1 MPFETPLALVAL
13 LSVIPLIVLY
23 MLRPK
28 PKVLSIPSLMFV
40 LKLERERKRVYASL
54 TKIVQDP
61 LFLIQLLMLILL
73 SIAAAGYYF
82 TSQEPLSGEHTVL
95 VLDTSASMQTE
106 SRFAEA
112 LGAADGY
119 VSKKNSIIL
128 ASDVPL
134 LALEG
139 GDAAAAKNIL
149 KVVKPG
155 AGTADLS
162 AAITTGMRLLS
173 KEGGRIIVISDFTN
187 SKGDDPVAS
196 KSLAESY
203 GIKVNFVKV
212 GKPIDNIGIINGWIE
227 AADGKYSYT
236 GVIKNYGKQ
245 NKNVVIYTGR
255 GSSKGS
261 STSFTLDVP
270 AGGTNQFTLGNLGP
284 GTTNVKLGVED
295 NLPVDNQAY
304 ISIPETSE
312 QHVLYVT
319 DNGKLPSRTA
329 LSLLPNSKL
338 TVLQAVPSNLDNY
351 TLVVLAQKETPIAN
365 DSIERVEN
373 YVRNGG
379 NAVFIASEAL
389 APDKTEVNLVKILP
403 VKPIEVENDENG
415 LGIKEV
421 QQSSITR
428 DIKTDEISVHKYLN
442 ATGRTGST
450 TLVALENNVPII
462 SYWQV
467 GKGTVFYLG
476 FNDELMSTTQ
486 NSLIETSNVNATNNV
501 KSTSNTSATNSLNV
515 TGNTNVTSSVNK
527 MDSGSEAWNNFH
539 NLPEYPVF
547 WIKLVQWLGGTG
559 DISEYNLKTGT
570 VTSLSKTE
578 EIRTP
583 SKTFTSNRV
592 IFDEA
597 GIYEISGKRIATNL
611 YSDRESDTT
620 IDASDLIKRAT
631 AAENEPKLVRADT
644 YTAKKDITNYLIG
657 IMFLLLLLEILIV
670 RQRGE
675 L

>member
-1 MPFETPLALVAL
+1 MPFETPLALAAL
-13 LSVIPLIVLY
+13 LSVIPLIVIY

-61 LFLIQLLMLILL
+61 LFLVQLLMLILL
-73 SIAAAGYYF
+73 SIAAAGYYY

-95 VLDTSASMQTE
+95 VLDTSASMQVE
-106 SRFAEA
+106 SRFADA
-112 LGAADGY
+112 VGIADGY

-128 ASDVPL
+128 ASDTPL
-134 LALEG
+134 LALESG
-139 GDAAAAKNIL
+139 GASAAKDIL
-149 KVVKPG
+149 NQVKPG

-173 KEGGRIIVISDFTN
+173 REGGRIIVVSDFTN

-212 GKPIDNIGIINGWIE
+212 GKPADNIGIINGWIE
-227 AADGKYSYT
+227 ATDGNYGYT
-236 GVIKNYGKQ
+236 GVIKNYRDH
-245 NKNVVIYTGR
+245 NESVEVDTGR
-255 GSSKGS
+255 AASGNS
-261 STSFTLDVP
+261 STSFSLDVP

-284 GTTNVKLGVED
+284 GITTVRLNVKD
-295 NLPVDNQAY
+295 SLPVDNQAY
-304 ISIPETSE
+304 ISIPDAS
-312 QHVLYVT
+312 QQRILYVT
-319 DNGKLPSRTA
+319 DNGKLPSKTA
-329 LSLLPNSKL
+329 LSLLPNSNL
-338 TVLQAVPSNLDNY
+338 SVLKSVPSDLENY
-351 TLVVLAQKETPIAN
+351 TLVVLAEKETPIAN
-365 DSIERVEN
+365 DSVGRIEN

-379 NAVFIASEAL
+379 NAVFIASGAL
-389 APDKTEVNLVKILP
+389 TPEKTEVNLIKILP
-403 VKPIEVENDENG
+403 VKPLEVANEENG
-415 LGIKEV
+415 LEVKEV

-428 DIKTDEISVHKYLN
+428 DIKIDEISVRKYLN
-442 ATGRTGST
+442 ATERTGST
-450 TLVALENNVPII
+450 TLVALKNGVPLL

-467 GKGTVFYLG
+467 GKGTVFYMGL
-476 FNDELMSTTQ
+476 NDEFG
-486 NSLIETSNVNATNNV
+486 NET
-501 KSTSNTSATNSLNV
+501 
-515 TGNTNVTSSVNK
+515 
-527 MDSGSEAWNNFH
+527 WNNFH

-547 WIKLVQWLGGTG
+547 WIKLVQWVGGTG

-570 VTSLSKTE
+570 LTSLSKTE

-597 GIYEISGKRIATNL
+597 GIYEISGKKIAANL
-611 YSDRESDTT
+611 YSDRESNTT
-620 IDASDLIKRAT
+620 VDASELIQRAVV
-631 AAENEPKLVRADT
+631 EDKSKLVRADS

-657 IMFLLLLLEILIV
+657 IMFLLILLELLIV

>member
-1 MPFETPLALVAL
+1 MPFETPLALLAL
-13 LSVIPLIVLY
+13 LSVIPLIILY

-73 SIAAAGYYF
+73 SIAAAGYYY
-82 TSQEPLSGEHTVL
+82 TSEEPLSGEHTVL
-95 VLDTSASMQTE
+95 VLDTSASMQVE
-106 SRFAEA
+106 PRFADA
-112 LGAADGY
+112 VGIANGY

-128 ASDVPL
+128 ASDSPL
-134 LALEG
+134 LALEA
-139 GDAAAAKNIL
+139 GDASAAQNIL
-149 KVVKPG
+149 KQVKPG

-162 AAITTGMRLLS
+162 AAITSGMRLLS

-187 SKGDDPVAS
+187 WKGDDPVAS

-203 GIKVNFVKV
+203 GIPVEFQPV
-212 GKPIDNIGIINGWIE
+212 GKPADNIGIINGWIE
-227 AADGKYSYT
+227 AAEGKYSYT
-236 GVIKNYGKQ
+236 GVIKNYLDHNEK
-245 NKNVVIYTGR
+245 VEIDSGR
-255 GSSKGS
+255 GNSGNS
-261 STSFTLDVP
+261 STSFSLDVP

-284 GTTNVKLGVED
+284 GITTVRLNTKD

-304 ISIPETSE
+304 ISIPDTSE
-312 QHVLYVT
+312 QHILYVT
-319 DNGKLPSRTA
+319 DDGKLPSKTA
-329 LSLLPNSKL
+329 LSLLPNSNL
-338 TVLQAVPSNLDNY
+338 TVLDSVPSDLNNY

-365 DSIERVEN
+365 NSVERIES

-379 NAVFIASEAL
+379 NAVFIASGAL
-389 APDKTEVNLVKILP
+389 APDKTDVSLIKILP
-403 VKPIEVENDENG
+403 VKPIEIASEEKG
-415 LGIKEV
+415 LEVKEV

-428 DIKTDEISVHKYLN
+428 DIKTDEISVRKYLN
-442 ATGRTGST
+442 ATERTGST
-450 TLVALENNVPII
+450 TLMALQNGIPLL

-467 GKGTVFYLG
+467 GKGTVFYMG
-476 FNDELMSTTQ
+476 FNDELGNLVQDSGT
-486 NSLIETSNVNATNNV
+486 ETNISNE
-501 KSTSNTSATNSLNV
+501 TNSSNEM
-515 TGNTNVTSSVNK
+515 NSSIEMN
-527 MDSGSEAWNNFH
+527 SGSGTWNNFH

-547 WIKLVQWLGGTG
+547 WIKFVQWIGGTG

-570 VTSLSKTE
+570 LTALSKTE

-583 SKTFTSNRV
+583 TKTFTLNRV

-597 GIYEISGKRIATNL
+597 GIYEIAGKKIATNL
-611 YSDRESDTT
+611 YSDKESDTRV
-620 IDASDLIKRAT
+620 DASELIQKAV
-631 AAENEPKLVRADT
+631 AEDKPKVVKADT
-644 YTAKKDITNYLIG
+644 HTVNKEITDYLIV

>member
-1 MPFETPLALVAL
+1 MPFETPLALAAL
-13 LSVIPLIVLY
+13 LSVIPLIVIY

-28 PKVLSIPSLMFV
+28 PKVFSIPSLMFV

-61 LFLIQLLMLILL
+61 LFLVQLLMLILL
-73 SIAAAGYYF
+73 SITAADYYY

-95 VLDTSASMQTE
+95 VLDTSASMQVE
-106 SRFAEA
+106 SRFADA
-112 LGAADGY
+112 VGIADGY

-128 ASDVPL
+128 ASDTPL
-134 LALEG
+134 LALESG
-139 GDAAAAKNIL
+139 GASAAKDIL
-149 KVVKPG
+149 NQVKPG

-173 KEGGRIIVISDFTN
+173 RERGRIIVVSDFTN

-212 GKPIDNIGIINGWIE
+212 GKPADNIGIINGWIE
-227 AADGKYSYT
+227 ATDGNYGYT
-236 GVIKNYGKQ
+236 GVIKNYRDH
-245 NKNVVIYTGR
+245 NENVEVDTGR
-255 GSSKGS
+255 TASGNS
-261 STSFTLDVP
+261 STSFSLDVP

-284 GTTNVKLGVED
+284 GITTVRLNVKD
-295 NLPVDNQAY
+295 SLPVDNQAY
-304 ISIPETSE
+304 ISIPDAS
-312 QHVLYVT
+312 QQRILYVT
-319 DNGKLPSRTA
+319 DNGKLPSKTA
-329 LSLLPNSKL
+329 LSLLPNSNL
-338 TVLQAVPSNLDNY
+338 SVLKSVPADLENY
-351 TLVVLAQKETPIAN
+351 TLVVLAEKETPIAN
-365 DSIERVEN
+365 DSVGRIEN

-379 NAVFIASEAL
+379 NAVFIASGAL
-389 APDKTEVNLVKILP
+389 TPEKTEVNLIKILP
-403 VKPIEVENDENG
+403 VKPLEVANEENG
-415 LGIKEV
+415 LEVKEV

-428 DIKTDEISVHKYLN
+428 DIKIDEISVRKYLN
-442 ATGRTGST
+442 ATERTGST
-450 TLVALENNVPII
+450 TLVALKNGVPLL

-467 GKGTVFYLG
+467 GRGTVFYMGL
-476 FNDELMSTTQ
+476 NDEFG
-486 NSLIETSNVNATNNV
+486 NET
-501 KSTSNTSATNSLNV
+501 
-515 TGNTNVTSSVNK
+515 
-527 MDSGSEAWNNFH
+527 WNNFH

-547 WIKLVQWLGGTG
+547 WIKLVQWVGGTG

-570 VTSLSKTE
+570 LTSLSKTE

-597 GIYEISGKRIATNL
+597 GIYEISGKKIAANL
-611 YSDRESDTT
+611 YSDRESNTT
-620 IDASDLIKRAT
+620 VDASELIQRAVV
-631 AAENEPKLVRADT
+631 EDKSKLVRADS

-657 IMFLLLLLEILIV
+657 IMFLLILLELLIV

>member
-1 MPFETPLALVAL
+1 MPFETPLALAAL
-13 LSVIPLIVLY
+13 LSVIPLIVIY

-61 LFLIQLLMLILL
+61 LFLVQLLMLILL
-73 SIAAAGYYF
+73 SIAAAGYYY

-95 VLDTSASMQTE
+95 VLDTSASMQVE
-106 SRFAEA
+106 SRFADA
-112 LGAADGY
+112 VGIADGY

-128 ASDVPL
+128 ASDTPL
-134 LALEG
+134 LALESG
-139 GDAAAAKNIL
+139 GASAAKDIL
-149 KVVKPG
+149 NQVKPG

-173 KEGGRIIVISDFTN
+173 REGGRIIVVSDFTN

-212 GKPIDNIGIINGWIE
+212 GKPADNIGIINGWIE
-227 AADGKYSYT
+227 ATDGNYGYT
-236 GVIKNYGKQ
+236 GVIKNYRDH
-245 NKNVVIYTGR
+245 NESVEVDTGR
-255 GSSKGS
+255 ATSGNST
-261 STSFTLDVP
+261 TSFSLDVP

-284 GTTNVKLGVED
+284 GITTVRLNVKD
-295 NLPVDNQAY
+295 SLPVDNQAY
-304 ISIPETSE
+304 ISIPDAS
-312 QHVLYVT
+312 QQRILYVT
-319 DNGKLPSRTA
+319 DNGKLPSKTA
-329 LSLLPNSKL
+329 LSLLPNSNL
-338 TVLQAVPSNLDNY
+338 SVLKSVPSDLENY
-351 TLVVLAQKETPIAN
+351 TLVVLAEKETPIAN
-365 DSIERVEN
+365 DSVGRIEN

-379 NAVFIASEAL
+379 NAVFIASGAL
-389 APDKTEVNLVKILP
+389 TPEKTEVNLIKILP
-403 VKPIEVENDENG
+403 VKPLEVANEENG
-415 LGIKEV
+415 LEVKEV

-428 DIKTDEISVHKYLN
+428 DIKIDEISVHKYLN
-442 ATGRTGST
+442 ATERTGST
-450 TLVALENNVPII
+450 TLVALKNGVPLL

-467 GKGTVFYLG
+467 GRGTVFYMGL
-476 FNDELMSTTQ
+476 NDEFG
-486 NSLIETSNVNATNNV
+486 NET
-501 KSTSNTSATNSLNV
+501 
-515 TGNTNVTSSVNK
+515 
-527 MDSGSEAWNNFH
+527 WNNFH

-547 WIKLVQWLGGTG
+547 WIKLVQWVGGTG

-570 VTSLSKTE
+570 LTSLSKTE

-597 GIYEISGKRIATNL
+597 GIYEISGKKIAANL
-611 YSDRESDTT
+611 YSDRESNTT
-620 IDASDLIKRAT
+620 VDASELIQRAVV
-631 AAENEPKLVRADT
+631 EDKSKLVRADS

-657 IMFLLLLLEILIV
+657 IMFLLILLELLIV